1 MIEIQHTNTDNKGEF
16 YYLLDSKK
24 LASMTY
30 SHAGNDKFI
39 IDHTEVDASLKGQGV
54 GYKLVEAAVNYAREN
69 NLKIMPLCPF
79 ADAVFKKKSE
89 YNDVR
94 F

>member
-1 MIEIQHTNTDNKGEF
+1 MKIQQTVTKNKGEF
-16 YYLLDSKK
+16 FYEVEGEK
-24 LASMTY
+24 LGLMTY
-30 SHAGNDKFI
+30 SYAGNDKII
-39 IDHTEVDASLKGQGV
+39 IDHTEVDPSLKGQGV
-54 GYKLVEAAVNYAREN
+54 GYKLVEASVLYAREN

-79 ADAVFKKKSE
+79 ANAVFNKKAE

>member
-1 MIEIQHTNTDNKGEF
+1 MKIQQTKFKNKGEF
-16 YYLLDSKK
+16 YYELEGEK
-24 LASMTY
+24 LGLMTY
-30 SHAGNDKFI
+30 SYAGEDKII
-39 IDHTEVDASLKGQGV
+39 IDHTDVDPSLKGQGI
-54 GYKLVEAAVNYAREN
+54 GYKLVEASVIYAREK

-79 ADAVFKKKSE
+79 ANAVFNKRSE

>member
-1 MIEIQHTNTDNKGEF
+1 MTIQQLENDKKGEF
-16 YYLLDSKK
+16 FYEVEGEK
-24 LASMTY
+24 LGLMTY
-30 SHAGNDKFI
+30 SYAGPDKI
-39 IDHTEVDASLKGQGV
+39 IIYHTEVDESLKGQVV
-54 GYKLVEAAVNYAREN
+54 GYKLVEASVEFAREN

-79 ADAVFKKKSE
+79 ANAVFRKRSE

>member
-1 MIEIQHTNTDNKGEF
+1 MEIQQTDSDKKGEF
-16 YYLLDSKK
+16 YYEVDGKK
-24 LASMTY
+24 LGLMTY
-30 SHAGNDKFI
+30 SHAGSDKII
-39 IDHTEVDASLKGQGV
+39 IDHTEVDASLKGQGI
-54 GYKLVEAAVNYAREN
+54 GYKLVEASVAYARAN

-79 ADAVFKKKSE
+79 ANAVFKKKSE

>member
-1 MIEIQHTNTDNKGEF
+1 MKIQQTDSDKKGEF
-16 YYLLDSKK
+16 YYEVDGKK
-24 LASMTY
+24 LGLMTY
-30 SHAGNDKFI
+30 SKAGLDKII
-39 IDHTEVDASLKGQGV
+39 IDHTEVDETLKGQGV
-54 GYKLVEAAVNYAREN
+54 GYKLVEASVVYARAN

-79 ADAVFKKKSE
+79 ANAVFKKKSE